1 MIGDKHHG
9 GHHGHNGI
17 LKWVNV
23 ISIIAIIGLQL
34 YVYTSLGSYVDW
46 WSAIASNSW
55 LILNIIFHVL
65 PHHQLVSFLK
75 CRVCLVYVWFGIQ
88 AFFGVLALILVAA
101 AVSTGSATTVDTTT
115 YNSYIIVASLIVVL
129 NFVQGI
135 SWVCL
140 TSRLAREHHE
150 ELSHHGGYKSHH

>member
-1 MIGDKHHG
+1 M
-9 GHHGHNGI
+9 
-17 LKWVNV
+17 
-23 ISIIAIIGLQL
+23 
-34 YVYTSLGSYVDW
+34 GSYVDW

-55 LILNIIFHVL
+55 LILNIVFHVL

-88 AFFGVLALILVAA
+88 AFFGILALILVAA
-101 AVSTGSATTVDTTT
+101 AYAIDAAVSTGFASPDATNT
-115 YNSYIIVASLIVVL
+115 YNSYIIVASFIVVL

>member
-1 MIGDKHHG
+1 M
-9 GHHGHNGI
+9 
-17 LKWVNV
+17 
-23 ISIIAIIGLQL
+23 
-34 YVYTSLGSYVDW
+34 GSYVDW

-55 LILNIIFHVL
+55 LILNIVFHVL

-88 AFFGVLALILVAA
+88 AFFGILALILVANVYA
-101 AVSTGSATTVDTTT
+101 GGNNLSTGYASPDATNT